1 LRRESRL
8 SPEARQK
15 PGELEAVWVWL
26 LGRTGRKADR
36 SFRARLL
43 VQSGLA
49 LTCIVIGIQ
58 LSRFY
63 RAAQAG
69 AVPLPHR
76 PPGVEGFLPISGLM
90 GLLDWCYQ
98 GTLNRIHPAAT
109 ILVLLALILAFVL
122 RKSFCSWICPVGLLS
137 ESLARLG
144 RRLFG
149 RNFRPW
155 RWLDIPLRGLKY
167 LLLGFFLISILMMSA
182 AELQAFIGSPYNRIA
197 DVKMGLFFM
206 RLGVVGASV
215 LGFLAV
221 ASIFVNGAWCRY
233 LCPYGAL
240 LGFFSGLSPVRIRR
254 DADSCIDCDLCDRVC
269 MARLPVSTSREVRSV
284 ECTGC
289 LDCVAVCPVESTLV
303 IQAGRRRLS
312 PAGFAAAVLVLFVG
326 GYLAAQVAGLWSNSI
341 SDREYVFRL
350 QSIDRSEYAHP
361 GSDDEVAA
369 AGGSSHGSR

>member
-1 LRRESRL
+1 
-8 SPEARQK
+8 
-15 PGELEAVWVWL
+15 VWVWL

-69 AVPLPHR
+69 AVPLP
-76 PPGVEGFLPISGLM
+76 SGLM